1 MKAMKHDES
10 TSGQSLLEFAM
21 ILPLV
26 LGLSLGVVEVG
37 YALLDQHVVTKL
49 AREGS
54 NLISRNTT
62 MAATGAVMLSMST
75 RPVDFSPGGGSKL
88 ILSVLKMGAAGTP
101 NACCPILYQRYEVGN
116 LAKASTLTSAASPT
130 AFSGPDYTAPNADN
144 NTSLR
149 VTGGI
154 PLNLITVGNF
164 VYITEIWTRHPL
176 ITPFD
181 RFGVIV
187 PQFLYSI
194 AYF

>member
-1 MKAMKHDES
+1 MKAMKKDDS
-10 TSGQSLLEFAM
+10 ASGQSLLEFAM

-62 MAATGAVMLSMST
+62 LVAAGDVMLSMGT
-75 RPVDFSPGGGSKL
+75 RPVNFAAGGGSKL
-88 ILSVLKMGAAGTP
+88 ILSVIKMGAAGTP

-116 LAKASTLTSAASPT
+116 LAKSSTLASAASSG
-130 AFSGPDYTAPNADN
+130 AFSGPDFTAPNADS

-154 PLNLITVGNF
+154 PANLIAADGF
-164 VYITEIWTRHPL
+164 CYITEIWTRHPL

-181 RFGVIV
+181 HFGVIV

>member
-1 MKAMKHDES
+1 
-10 TSGQSLLEFAM
+10 M

-62 MAATGAVMLSMST
+62 LVAAGDVMLSMGT
-75 RPVDFSPGGGSKL
+75 RPVNFTAGGGSKL
-88 ILSVLKMGAAGTP
+88 ILSVIKKGAVGTP
-101 NACCPILYQRYEVGN
+101 NAGFDILYQRYEVGN
-116 LAKASTLTSAASPT
+116 LAKASLLTSSAS
-130 AFSGPDYTAPNADN
+130 AGSWSGPDYTAPNADN

-149 VTGGI
+149 VTGI
-154 PLNLITVGNF
+154 PVNLVAVDGF
-164 VYITEIWTRHPL
+164 CYITEIWTRHPL
-176 ITPFD
+176 LTPFD
-181 RFGVIV
+181 RFGVVV